1 MKQIP
6 FLDLSSVND
15 PLRDELS
22 AAFARVM
29 QSSTF
34 IMGPELEA
42 FEEEFAHYCQAK
54 YSIGVGNGLDALRL
68 ALLALGVQEGD
79 EVIVPSHTFIATW
92 LAVTECKAVPIPVE
106 PAPGSFTISATE
118 IEKAITP
125 RTRVILPVHL
135 YGQPV
140 DLDPIL
146 ALAAQ
151 HRIKVLE
158 DAAQAHGARYKGQR
172 IGSHGHAV
180 AWSFYPGKNLGGF
193 GDGGAITTNDPDIAE
208 SLRMLRNYGSR
219 RKYSHEIEGCN
230 SRLDPLQAALLRVKL
245 KHLDTWNA
253 QRGEIA
259 LLYHDSFCKFSE
271 RDIRVP
277 IVPDWSEPVWH
288 LYVIQ
293 CSLRDKLQARL
304 TDYDISSL
312 IHYPQPPHLQPA
324 YTRLGL
330 AQGALPI
337 AEKLS
342 KEVLS
347 LPMYPGLPRETPFRI
362 AEVFERLLEE
372 GSAIGH

>member
-6 FLDLSSVND
+6 FLDLSSIND
-15 PLRDELS
+15 PLREELNE
-22 AAFARVM
+22 AFARVM
-29 QSSTF
+29 HSSAF

-42 FEEEFAHYCQAK
+42 FEEEFANYCQAK
-54 YSIGVGNGLDALRL
+54 YSIGVANGLDALRL
-68 ALLALGVQEGD
+68 ALIALGVQEGD

-106 PAPGSFTISATE
+106 PAPGSFTISASE

-151 HRIKVLE
+151 HGIKVLE

-193 GDGGAITTNDPDIAE
+193 GDGGAITTNDPNIAE
-208 SLRMLRNYGSR
+208 TIRLLRNYGSR
-219 RKYSHEIEGCN
+219 SKYEHEIAGCN

-245 KHLDTWNA
+245 KYLDGWNI
-253 QRGEIA
+253 RRREIA
-259 LLYHDSFCKFSE
+259 DLYRNNLARFFHEICL
-271 RDIRVP
+271 P
-277 IVPDWSEPVWH
+277 TVPDWAEPVWH

-293 CSLRDKLQARL
+293 TPKRDRIQEYLSNNGVA
-304 TDYDISSL
+304 TL
-312 IHYPQPPHLQPA
+312 IHYPKPPHLQAA
-324 YTRLGL
+324 YAPVGL
-330 AQGALPI
+330 APESLPI
-337 AEKLS
+337 AENLS

-347 LPMYPGLPRETPFRI
+347 LPIYPGISTEVPFQI
-362 AEVFERLLEE
+362 GKLLERILRVE
-372 GSAIGH
+372 